1 MNINVVT
8 PVVSGESIQ
17 NIDLYEG
24 TISNLNSALASINSK
39 ADVIN
44 VWGNQRPFIVPQE
57 LIDAGTSFNNDFDI
71 SLSTPL
77 DIIKTMFSSK

>member
-1 MNINVVT
+1 MNINVIT

-17 NIDLYEG
+17 NINLYGG
-24 TISNLNSALASINSK
+24 TISNLNNALENIDSK

-44 VWGNQRPFIVPQE
+44 VWGNRPYIVPQE
-57 LIDAGTSFNNDFDI
+57 LINTESNFKHNNFDI

-77 DIIKTMFSSK
+77 DIIKTMFSRK

>member
-17 NIDLYEG
+17 NIDLYGG
-24 TISNLNSALASINSK
+24 TISNLNNALENIDSK
-39 ADVIN
+39 ADIVN
-44 VWGNQRPFIVPQE
+44 VWGKERQFIVPEE
-57 LIDAGTSFNNDFDI
+57 LIAAGSSFRNNFDI

-77 DIIKTMFSSK
+77 DIIKIMFSRK